1 MNFGKRIV
9 SVIICC
15 AIVVGVLFSASMY
28 REDVADNSFMTTG
41 SVKIWYTDE
50 SMTDYINAMAVAFNE
65 EYNVRVLPQLQSGL
79 DYLETVYDAS
89 VREEDGPDLYII
101 SNEAL
106 EKAYLAGLATEITDE
121 SGIVNEEHFSKSS
134 LNAVTYQGKKIGYP
148 YYFETSVL
156 LYNKSYIQDMAKNQL
171 LLEKTAEPEN
181 EEEAEAAE
189 EASGKD
195 ADSIPQEDID
205 KRVEELIPQTF
216 DELLVFADSYDAP
229 PAVEAVFK
237 WDVEDIFYNYFFV
250 GNYMNVGGPCGDTG
264 EEVDIYNLDTI
275 KAMKIYQD
283 LNQFF
288 SFESEDVAYASVIQE
303 FIEGKLVFT
312 TATSDIMGTLQN
324 AAQEGTFAFEY
335 GIAPIPDLNEELQ
348 TKNLSVTNTIV
359 VNGFS
364 DKQEK
369 AEQFA
374 AYLVDEASTSL
385 YEKTGKIPADADE
398 ACKDDRTAVFYQEYS
413 DSVPVPKMM
422 ETSNLWVQLEVT
434 FAKVWKGSEV
444 SKSLKDLSEM
454 IMSQVTGS
462 EYSEEY
468 IDEPMEEETTIEYLD
483 EEAEREAAKQED
495 F

>member
-495 F
+495 

>member
-9 SVIICC
+9 SVILCC
-15 AIVVGVLFSASMY
+15 ALVVSAFLATTMRS
-28 REDVADNSFMTTG
+28 EDAPQNSFITMD
-41 SVKIWYTDE
+41 SVKVWYTDE
-50 SMTDYINAMAVAFNE
+50 GMTDYINAMAVAFQE
-65 EYNVRVLPQLQSGL
+65 EHGVRVLPQLQSGL
-79 DYLETVYDAS
+79 EYLESVYEAS
-89 VREEDGPDLYII
+89 VHEEEGPDLYII

-106 EKAYLAGLATEITDE
+106 EKAYLSGLAAEIKDGA
-121 SGIVNEEHFSKSS
+121 GIVNEEHFSKSS
-134 LNAVTYQGKKIGYP
+134 LNAVTYQGKKVGYP

-156 LYNKSYIQDMAKNQL
+156 LYNKTYIQEMAKNQL
-171 LLEKTAEPEN
+171 LLESSEEPEN
-181 EEEAEAAE
+181 AQEAEAAQE
-189 EASGKD
+189 SSDESANEISQEA
-195 ADSIPQEDID
+195 ID
-205 KRVEELIPQTF
+205 ERVMELIPQTF
-216 DELLVFADSYDAP
+216 EELLAFADSYDAP

-275 KAMKIYQD
+275 KAMQVYQD

-303 FIEGKLVFT
+303 FMEGKLVFT
-312 TATSDIMGTLQN
+312 TATSDIMETLQT
-324 AAQEGTFAFEY
+324 AAEEGTFTFEY

-348 TKNLSVTNTIV
+348 TKNLSVTNTVV

-364 DKQEK
+364 DKQED
-369 AEQFA
+369 AERFA
-374 AYLVDEASTSL
+374 EYLTKETSALL
-385 YEKTGKIPADADE
+385 YEKTGKIPAYTAE
-398 ACKDDRTAVFYQEYS
+398 ACKDDKTAVFYQEYS

-444 SKSLKDLSEM
+444 SKSLKELSEM

-468 IDEPMEEETTIEYLD
+468 IDEPVEEETTMEYLD
-483 EEAEREAAKQED
+483 EEAEREAAKNED
-495 F
+495 Q